1 MQENINIQNKKA
13 RFKYITKKK
22 YVAGLVLTGLQI
34 KSIRHKNVNIDNAY
48 CNFDSN
54 ELFLYNINFE
64 NSQFSKK
71 NNSIKLLL
79 NKNELLKIKKESD
92 NPGLTIVPLSLFV
105 NQSGFAKIQT
115 FTISKIQMFMK
126 PSNKGRY
133 NCSMASPCTEF
144 RGEQLWVLLIW
155 DDFH

>member
-92 NPGLTIVPLSLFV
+92 NPGLTIVPLNLFV
-105 NQSGFAKIQT
+105 NQSGFAKIQ
-115 FTISKIQMFMK
+115 ISIARGKKSYDKRQIIKAREAKIKIGRIMK
-126 PSNKGRY
+126 KK
-133 NCSMASPCTEF
+133 
-144 RGEQLWVLLIW
+144 
-155 DDFH
+155 

>member
-79 NKNELLKIKKESD
+79 NKNELLKIKKDSD
-92 NPGLTIVPLSLFV
+92 NPGLTIVPLNLFI
-105 NQSGFAKIQT
+105 NKSGFAKIQISIARGKKNYDKRQ
-115 FTISKIQMFMK
+115 TIKSREAKIKIGRVMK
-126 PSNKGRY
+126 KK
-133 NCSMASPCTEF
+133 
-144 RGEQLWVLLIW
+144 
-155 DDFH
+155 

>member
-79 NKNELLKIKKESD
+79 NKNELLKIKKDSD
-92 NPGLTIVPLSLFV
+92 NPGLTIVPLNLFI
-105 NQSGFAKIQT
+105 NKSGFAKIQISIARGKKNYDKRQ
-115 FTISKIQMFMK
+115 TIKSREAKIKIGRIMK
-126 PSNKGRY
+126 KK
-133 NCSMASPCTEF
+133 
-144 RGEQLWVLLIW
+144 
-155 DDFH
+155 

>member
-1 MQENINIQNKKA
+1 VQENINIQNKKA

-54 ELFLYNINFE
+54 ELFLHNINFE

-79 NKNELLKIKKESD
+79 NKNELLKIKKDSD
-92 NPGLTIVPLSLFV
+92 NPGLTIVPLNLFV
-105 NQSGFAKIQT
+105 NQSGYAKIQISIARGKKSYDKRQ
-115 FTISKIQMFMK
+115 TIKSREAKIKIGRIMK
-126 PSNKGRY
+126 KK
-133 NCSMASPCTEF
+133 
-144 RGEQLWVLLIW
+144 
-155 DDFH
+155 

>member
-105 NQSGFAKIQT
+105 NQSGFAKIQISIARGKKSYDKRQ
-115 FTISKIQMFMK
+115 TIKAREAKIKIGRIMK
-126 PSNKGRY
+126 KK
-133 NCSMASPCTEF
+133 
-144 RGEQLWVLLIW
+144 
-155 DDFH
+155 

>member
-54 ELFLYNINFE
+54 ELFLYNVNFE

-92 NPGLTIVPLSLFV
+92 NPGLTIVPLNLFV
-105 NQSGFAKIQT
+105 NQSGFAKIQISIARGKKSYDKRQ
-115 FTISKIQMFMK
+115 TIKAREAKIKIGRIMK
-126 PSNKGRY
+126 KK
-133 NCSMASPCTEF
+133 
-144 RGEQLWVLLIW
+144 
-155 DDFH
+155 

>member
-71 NNSIKLLL
+71 NSSIKLLL
-79 NKNELLKIKKESD
+79 NKNELLKIKKDSD
-92 NPGLTIVPLSLFV
+92 NPGLTIVPLNLFI
-105 NQSGFAKIQT
+105 NKSGFAKIQISIARGKKNYDKRQ
-115 FTISKIQMFMK
+115 TIKSREAKIKIGRIMK
-126 PSNKGRY
+126 KK
-133 NCSMASPCTEF
+133 
-144 RGEQLWVLLIW
+144 
-155 DDFH
+155 

>member
-79 NKNELLKIKKESD
+79 NKNELLKIKKDSD
-92 NPGLTIVPLSLFV
+92 NPGLTIVPLNLFV
-105 NQSGFAKIQT
+105 NQSGYAKIQISIARGKKSYDKRQ
-115 FTISKIQMFMK
+115 TIKSREAKIKIGRIMK
-126 PSNKGRY
+126 KK
-133 NCSMASPCTEF
+133 
-144 RGEQLWVLLIW
+144 
-155 DDFH
+155 

>member
-34 KSIRHKNVNIDNAY
+34 KSIRNKNVNIDNAY

-79 NKNELLKIKKESD
+79 NKNELLKIKKDSD
-92 NPGLTIVPLSLFV
+92 NPGLTIVPLNLFI
-105 NQSGFAKIQT
+105 NKSGFAKIQISIARGKKNYDKRQ
-115 FTISKIQMFMK
+115 TIKSREAKIKIGRIMK
-126 PSNKGRY
+126 KK
-133 NCSMASPCTEF
+133 
-144 RGEQLWVLLIW
+144 
-155 DDFH
+155 